1 MQAICSLYVGYMLA
15 ISKVY
20 QRQVM
25 SRSKILYSMANA
37 NHKSYAT
44 SEWRWKRHLSV
55 TAASVGS
62 ADWKDTN
69 ITDPESGRPLQLMGH
84 SFRVLAVDG
93 VLSRRSFRPTVTERR
108 RLQRLL
114 MLAVRFLR
122 DAFGFRSGFK
132 HLQEKESWKF
142 KVEKKGIQNS
152 ELTINNLKT
161 IKNNLWWIYPFG
173 KYKIVARYMQGICKL
188 YVAYMLAI
196 CWLYQ
201 KYIKGRWWV
210 GRKFFIQWQM
220 QITNRTLLRN
230 DAESV
235 TSQ

>member
-1 MQAICSLYVGYMLA
+1 MLAICWLYVGYMLA

-108 RLQRLL
+108 RLQRLAFNAGGNI
-114 MLAVRFLR
+114 AVPFREGGFSPNVKFATFL
-122 DAFGFRSGFK
+122 
-132 HLQEKESWKF
+132 
-142 KVEKKGIQNS
+142 
-152 ELTINNLKT
+152 TC
-161 IKNNLWWIYPFG
+161 YP
-173 KYKIVARYMQGICKL
+173 Y
-188 YVAYMLAI
+188 
-196 CWLYQ
+196 
-201 KYIKGRWWV
+201 
-210 GRKFFIQWQM
+210 
-220 QITNRTLLRN
+220 
-230 DAESV
+230 S
-235 TSQ
+235 

>member
-1 MQAICSLYVGYMLA
+1 MEGICWLYVAYMLA

-37 NHKSYAT
+37 KHKSYAT

-93 VLSRRSFRPTVTERR
+93 VLSHRSFRPTVTERR

-114 MLAVRFLR
+114 MPVVRFLR
-122 DAFGFRSGFK
+122 DAFGFRS
-132 HLQEKESWKF
+132 
-142 KVEKKGIQNS
+142 V
-152 ELTINNLKT
+152 
-161 IKNNLWWIYPFG
+161 
-173 KYKIVARYMQGICKL
+173 KIPRSTYDRL
-188 YVAYMLAI
+188 LP
-196 CWLYQ
+196 
-201 KYIKGRWWV
+201 KGRKNSV
-210 GRKFFIQWQM
+210 A
-220 QITNRTLLRN
+220 LPPLSS
-230 DAESV
+230 AEFPNSAASLNGSLQLPL
-235 TSQ
+235 SQSDKMLPTT

>member
-1 MQAICSLYVGYMLA
+1 MQAICSLYVAYMLAICWLYVSYMLA

-132 HLQEKESWKF
+132 HLQEKESWK
-142 KVEKKGIQNS
+142 KRNS
-152 ELTINNLKT
+152 E
-161 IKNNLWWIYPFG
+161 
-173 KYKIVARYMQGICKL
+173 
-188 YVAYMLAI
+188 
-196 CWLYQ
+196 
-201 KYIKGRWWV
+201 
-210 GRKFFIQWQM
+210 FI
-220 QITNRTLLRN
+220 IHN
-230 DAESV
+230 S
-235 TSQ
+235 